1 MIRKY
6 VKWTIKPINVPYI
19 VLYNLVGFAV
29 IGVLTEIK
37 WLLRWFKQEY
47 LSTRSPNYR
56 APLFFAKVTNS
67 IMKITQKLYLGGF
80 YNAKLYY
87 QLSHG

>member
-37 WLLRWFKQEY
+37 WLLRWFK
-47 LSTRSPNYR
+47 
-56 APLFFAKVTNS
+56 
-67 IMKITQKLYLGGF
+67 
-80 YNAKLYY
+80 
-87 QLSHG
+87 